1 MKPQKYKLKNGEE
14 RWQFQIFIGR
24 NPITGKQIKKT
35 RMGFKSPIEATIAYA
50 KMLEERQN
58 GAYTLES
65 LAVERVTIETLYHQW
80 HEEYAQ
86 SVEASTL
93 SKTESY
99 YNK

>member
-35 RMGFKSPIEATIAYA
+35 RMGFKSPIEATSAYE

-65 LAVERVTIETLYHQW
+65 LAVERAFSSSGVLELTKFKVVVNSFSICG
-80 HEEYAQ
+80 
-86 SVEASTL
+86 
-93 SKTESY
+93 
-99 YNK
+99 N